1 MFRVRTTAFTLFGH
15 AEVAMPDGKSAFVTY
30 RLDAD
35 KRWDGCGVI
44 LRGKPGVIDHV
55 LRHNAVCVEVT
66 PELDLHFK
74 YTGQSKKRPTLIYAG
89 ANPLKKRRRRRV

>member
-1 MFRVRTTAFTLFGH
+1 
-15 AEVAMPDGKSAFVTY
+15 VAMPDGKSVIVTY

-44 LRGKPGVIDHV
+44 LRGKPGVINHL